1 MREDEKRNYFITH
14 IKELNTKNDEYENKA
29 YEKIINNLFI
39 KNLWG
44 KEKAMGLDEYDSEK
58 NSKLTLIPGHIYA
71 FRYISSTN
79 TTYDDGNIKFEFND
93 TLPIILCLNNTKTTV
108 SGINLNLCN
117 YALRTLILNDVFNL
131 DPSFFAYEA
140 SEQSHRGQIPISK
153 NITRFFMN
161 KENQTKFLNN
171 IVQKYKIKNYSLIF
185 RTYSTKNIK
194 TIRFIEAWQW
204 QYIPFINYKQNIKQN
219 VLQLIQH
226 ITGIDKVKI

>member
-79 TTYDDGNIKFEFND
+79 TTYYIMFK
-93 TLPIILCLNNTKTTV
+93 
-108 SGINLNLCN
+108 
-117 YALRTLILNDVFNL
+117 
-131 DPSFFAYEA
+131 
-140 SEQSHRGQIPISK
+140 
-153 NITRFFMN
+153 
-161 KENQTKFLNN
+161 
-171 IVQKYKIKNYSLIF
+171 
-185 RTYSTKNIK
+185 
-194 TIRFIEAWQW
+194 
-204 QYIPFINYKQNIKQN
+204 QY
-219 VLQLIQH
+219 
-226 ITGIDKVKI
+226 